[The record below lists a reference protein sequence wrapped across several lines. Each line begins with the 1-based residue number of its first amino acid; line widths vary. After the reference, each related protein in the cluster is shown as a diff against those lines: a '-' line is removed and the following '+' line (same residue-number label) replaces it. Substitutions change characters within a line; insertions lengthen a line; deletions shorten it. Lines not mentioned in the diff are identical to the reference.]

1 MVDTPASSVPRSWRD
16 AVGPGFVVAATG
28 VGAGDL
34 IAASVAGQRFGL
46 AVLWVVVLG
55 ALFKW
60 VLNDG
65 IARWQLATG
74 TTLIEGWS
82 RRLPRVVGWY
92 FMGFLVLWSFLVAAA
107 LASACGVAARS
118 LWPVMP
124 IPAWA
129 AVHAAAGFALV
140 WLGRYRLF
148 ERVMA
153 WLTAAMFVLVIGCAV
168 PLLEDGGGFASG
180 LFVPTVPEGSAKFLL
195 GVMGGVGGSVTL
207 LCYGYWMRE
216 RGWSGRAAHRRTSL
230 DTGVAYG
237 LSGIFGLA
245 MIVIAAGTEPADA
258 SGNALIL
265 ALAARLGEILGPFGR
280 MCFLVGFWCSVFT
293 SLLGVWQGVP
303 YLFADSLAQM
313 RRRSVP
319 EPASASATAPP
330 RDGPATRSTAYRVFL
345 GFLAFPPLLLLFYR
359 SPLAIVVMY
368 AIAGAFFMPFLAGVL
383 LVMNN
388 RRAWVG
394 SLKNGPVI
402 NALLVLSLVLFAV
415 LFVFE
420 AAESLA
426 RL

>member
-1 MVDTPASSVPRSWRD
+1 MSATPAPPAPLSWKNLL
-16 AVGPGFVVAATG
+16 GPGFLVAATG
-28 VGAGDL
+28 IGAGDL
-34 IAASVAGQRFGL
+34 IAASVAGHRFGL

-65 IARWQLATG
+65 IVRWQLATG

-82 RRLPRVVGWY
+82 RKLPRAVGWY

-118 LWPVMP
+118 LWPVLP
-124 IPAWA
+124 LPAWA
-129 AVHAAAGFALV
+129 ALHAGAGFALV
-140 WLGRYRLF
+140 RLGRYRLF
-148 ERVMA
+148 ERIMA
-153 WLTAAMFVLVIGCAV
+153 WLMGAMFVLVIGCAV
-168 PLLEDGGGFASG
+168 PLLDDWSGFTVG
-180 LFVPTVPEGSAKFLL
+180 LFVPTVPAGSAKFLL

-207 LCYGYWMRE
+207 LCYGYWIRE
-216 RGWSGRAAHRRTSL
+216 RGWAGPAAHRRTGL
-230 DTGVAYG
+230 DLGVAYG

-245 MIVIAAGTEPADA
+245 MIVIAAGAEPADA

-265 ALAARLGEILGPFGR
+265 ALAARLEEILGPLGR
-280 MCFLVGFWCSVFT
+280 LCFLIGFWCAVFT

-303 YLFADSLAQM
+303 YLFADSLNQM
-313 RRRSVP
+313 RRQP
-319 EPASASATAPP
+319 PPTGSATRTP
-330 RDGPATRSTAYRVFL
+330 AYRLFL
-345 GFLAFPPLLLLFYR
+345 AYLAFPPLLLLFYK

-368 AIAGAFFMPFLAGVL
+368 AIAGAFFMPFLASVL

-388 RRAWVG
+388 RREWVG
-394 SLKNGPVI
+394 NLKNGPVV
-402 NALLVLSLVLFAV
+402 NGLLILSLVLFAA
-415 LFVFE
+415 LFVIE

>member
-1 MVDTPASSVPRSWRD
+1 MSATPAPPAPLSWKNSL
-16 AVGPGFVVAATG
+16 GPGFLVAATG

-34 IAASVAGQRFGL
+34 IAASVVGHRFGL

-82 RRLPRVVGWY
+82 RKLPRAVGWY

-118 LWPVMP
+118 LGPVLP
-124 IPAWA
+124 VPAWA
-129 AVHAAAGFALV
+129 AIHAVVGFALV
-140 WLGRYRLF
+140 WWGRYRTF
-148 ERVMA
+148 ERIMA
-153 WLTAAMFVLVIGCAV
+153 WLMAAMFVLVIGCAV
-168 PLLEDGGGFASG
+168 PLLNNWGEFAVG
-180 LFVPTVPEGSAKFLL
+180 LFVPTVPAGSAKFLL

-207 LCYGYWMRE
+207 LCYGYWIRE
-216 RGWSGRAAHRRTSL
+216 RGWAGPAAHRRTGL
-230 DTGVAYG
+230 DLGVAYG

-245 MIVIAAGTEPADA
+245 MIIIAAGADPADA

-265 ALAARLGEILGPFGR
+265 ALAARLGEILGTFGR
-280 MCFLVGFWCSVFT
+280 LCFLIGFWCAVFT

-303 YLFADSLAQM
+303 YLFADSLNQM
-313 RRRSVP
+313 RRQ
-319 EPASASATAPP
+319 PP
-330 RDGPATRSTAYRVFL
+330 PTGPATRTPAYRWFL
-345 GFLAFPPLLLLFYR
+345 AYLAFPPLLLLLYQ

-368 AIAGAFFMPFLAGVL
+368 AIAGSFFMPFLAGVL

-388 RRAWVG
+388 RRDWVG
-394 SLKNGPVI
+394 ALKNGPVM
-402 NALLVLSLVLFAV
+402 NGLLILSLVLFAV
-415 LFVFE
+415 LFVVE

>member
-1 MVDTPASSVPRSWRD
+1 MHPTPRTWRNSL
-16 AVGPGFVVAATG
+16 GPGFLVAATG

-34 IAASVAGQRFGL
+34 IAASVAGHRFGL
-46 AVLWVVVLG
+46 GVLWVVVLG

-65 IARWQLATG
+65 ISRWQLATG
-74 TTLIEGWS
+74 TTLIEGWTH
-82 RRLPRVVGWY
+82 RLPRFVGWY
-92 FMGFLVLWSFLVAAA
+92 FLGFLVLWSFLVAAA

-118 LWPVMP
+118 LWPVLP
-124 IPAWA
+124 VPAWA
-129 AVHAAAGFALV
+129 AVHALAGFALV

-148 ERVMA
+148 ERIMA
-153 WLTAAMFVLVIGCAV
+153 WLMGAMFVLVIGCAV
-168 PLLEDGGGFASG
+168 PLLDDWGGFAAG

-207 LCYGYWMRE
+207 LCYGYWIRE
-216 RGWSGRAAHRRTSL
+216 RGWSGAADHRRSL
-230 DTGVAYG
+230 LDLGVAYG

-245 MIVIAAGTEPADA
+245 MIIIAAGADPADA

-265 ALAARLGEILGPFGR
+265 ALGARLGEILGPFGKL
-280 MCFLVGFWCSVFT
+280 CFLVGFWCAVFT

-303 YLFADSLAQM
+303 YLFADSFRQI
-313 RRRSVP
+313 RRQ
-319 EPASASATAPP
+319 PAPS
-330 RDGPATRSTAYRVFL
+330 GPITRTPAYRW
-345 GFLAFPPLLLLFYR
+345 FLAYLALPPLLLLTYQ

-368 AIAGAFFMPFLAGVL
+368 AIAGSFFMPFLATVL

-388 RRAWVG
+388 RRDWVG
-394 SLKNGPVI
+394 ALKNGPVM
-402 NALLVLSLVLFAV
+402 NSLLILSLVLFAV
-415 LFVFE
+415 LFVVE

>member
-1 MVDTPASSVPRSWRD
+1 MSNTPAAPAPPSWKNL
-16 AVGPGFVVAATG
+16 AGPGFVVAATG

-34 IAASVAGQRFGL
+34 IAASVAGHRFGL
-46 AVLWVVVLG
+46 AVLWVVLLG

-92 FMGFLVLWSFLVAAA
+92 FMVFLVLWSFLVAAA
-107 LASACGVAARS
+107 LAAACGVAARS
-118 LWPVMP
+118 LWPVLP
-124 IPAWA
+124 VPAWA
-129 AVHAAAGFALV
+129 AVHAVAGFALV
-140 WLGRYRLF
+140 WLGRYRTF
-148 ERVMA
+148 ERIMA
-153 WLTAAMFVLVIGCAV
+153 WLMVAMFVLVIGCAV
-168 PLLEDGGGFASG
+168 PLLEDGGGFMAG
-180 LFVPTVPEGSAKFLL
+180 LLVPSVPEGAAKFLL

-207 LCYGYWMRE
+207 LCYGYWIRE
-216 RGWSGRAAHRRTSL
+216 RGWAGPAAHRRAGL
-230 DTGVAYG
+230 DLGVAYG

-245 MIVIAAGTEPADA
+245 MMVIAAGAEPADA

-265 ALAARLGEILGPFGR
+265 SLAARLGEILGPGGR
-280 MCFLVGFWCSVFT
+280 LCFLIGFWCAVFT

-303 YLFADSLAQM
+303 YLFADSLGQM
-313 RRRSVP
+313 RRESP
-319 EPASASATAPP
+319 PA
-330 RDGPATRSTAYRVFL
+330 GPVTRTTAYRGFL
-345 GFLAFPPLLLLFYR
+345 AFLAFPPLLLLLYQ

-368 AIAGAFFMPFLAGVL
+368 AIAGSFFMPFLAGVL

-388 RRAWVG
+388 RRDWVG
-394 SLKNGPVI
+394 SLKNGPVM
-402 NALLVLSLVLFAV
+402 NGLLILSLVLFAV
-415 LFVFE
+415 LFVVE

>member
-1 MVDTPASSVPRSWRD
+1 MHPTPRTWRNSL
-16 AVGPGFVVAATG
+16 GPGFLVAATG

-34 IAASVAGQRFGL
+34 IAASVAGHRFGL
-46 AVLWVVVLG
+46 GVLWVVVLG

-65 IARWQLATG
+65 ISRWQLATG
-74 TTLIEGWS
+74 TTLIEGWTH
-82 RRLPRVVGWY
+82 RLPRFVGWY
-92 FMGFLVLWSFLVAAA
+92 FLGFLVLWSFLVAAA

-118 LWPVMP
+118 LWPVLP
-124 IPAWA
+124 VPAWA
-129 AVHAAAGFALV
+129 AVHALAGFALV

-148 ERVMA
+148 ERIMA
-153 WLTAAMFVLVIGCAV
+153 WLMGAMFVLVIGCAV
-168 PLLEDGGGFASG
+168 PLLDDWSGFAAG

-207 LCYGYWMRE
+207 LCYGYWIRE
-216 RGWSGRAAHRRTSL
+216 RGWSGAADHRRSL
-230 DTGVAYG
+230 LDLGVAYG

-245 MIVIAAGTEPADA
+245 MIIIAAGADPADA

-265 ALAARLGEILGPFGR
+265 ALGARLGEILGPFGKL
-280 MCFLVGFWCSVFT
+280 CFLVGFWCAVFT

-303 YLFADSLAQM
+303 YLFADSFRQI
-313 RRRSVP
+313 RRQ
-319 EPASASATAPP
+319 PAPS
-330 RDGPATRSTAYRVFL
+330 GPITRTPAYRW
-345 GFLAFPPLLLLFYR
+345 FLAYLALPPLLLLTYQ

-368 AIAGAFFMPFLAGVL
+368 AIAGSFFMPFLATVL

-388 RRAWVG
+388 RRDWVG
-394 SLKNGPVI
+394 ALKNGPVM
-402 NALLVLSLVLFAV
+402 NSLLILSLVLFAV
-415 LFVFE
+415 LFVVE

>member
-1 MVDTPASSVPRSWRD
+1 MSDTPTPPAPATWRNLI
-16 AVGPGFVVAATG
+16 GPGFIVAATG

-34 IAASVAGQRFGL
+34 IAASVAGHRFGL
-46 AVLWVVVLG
+46 AVLWVVLLG

-82 RRLPRVVGWY
+82 SRLPRVVGWY
-92 FMGFLVLWSFLVAAA
+92 FLGFLVLWSFFVAAA

-118 LWPVMP
+118 LWPVLP
-124 IPAWA
+124 VPAWA
-129 AVHAAAGFALV
+129 AIHAIAGFALV
-140 WLGRYRLF
+140 WLGRYRTF
-148 ERVMA
+148 ERIMA
-153 WLTAAMFVLVIGCAV
+153 WLMGAMFVLVIGCAV
-168 PLLEDGGGFASG
+168 PLLDNWGGFAAG
-180 LFVPTVPEGSAKFLL
+180 LFLPTVPVGSAKFLL

-207 LCYGYWMRE
+207 LCYGYWIRE
-216 RGWSGRAAHRRTSL
+216 RGWAGVGAHRRTRL
-230 DTGVAYG
+230 DLGVAYG
-237 LSGIFGLA
+237 LSGMFGLA
-245 MIVIAAGTEPADA
+245 MIVIAAGAEPADA

-265 ALAARLGEILGPFGR
+265 SLAARLGEILGPVGR
-280 MCFLVGFWCSVFT
+280 LCFLIGFWCAVFT

-303 YLFADSLAQM
+303 YLFADSLGRM
-313 RRRSVP
+313 RH
-319 EPASASATAPP
+319 EPPPAGPVTRTA
-330 RDGPATRSTAYRVFL
+330 AYRVFL
-345 GFLAFPPLLLLFYR
+345 AFLAFPPLLLLLYQ

-368 AIAGAFFMPFLAGVL
+368 AIAGSFFMPFLAGVL

-388 RRAWVG
+388 RRDWIG

-402 NALLVLSLVLFAV
+402 NGLLLLSLVLFAV
-415 LFVFE
+415 LFVVE